1 MTKHSNAPLPAV
13 GEKIETLTIV
23 SRGVMVAGAPR
34 DLMTK
39 VLRTASMLT
48 WLPVIGSPVNQ
59 NANASVWVMTHW
71 PAPKPQPV
79 PLPPAAAGLPMLA
92 AISVAPVMKLTA
104 VTAPA
109 LNAAS
114 ASLRVRDMAISSRFQ
129 TTCMDTN
136 STLDPALS
144 SVKQRLYGRA
154 MWPESKW
161 LGPRFYGIKPLT
173 LALS

>member
-1 MTKHSNAPLPAV
+1 MTKHSNAPVADV

-39 VLRTASMLT
+39 VLRTASMFT

-59 NANASVWVMTHW
+59 KANASVWVMTHC
-71 PAPKPQPV
+71 PAPKPQPT

-92 AISVAPVMKLTA
+92 AIIVAPVIKLTA
-104 VTAPA
+104 VITPA
-109 LNAAS
+109 LNAVS

-129 TTCMDTN
+129 TTCMDTD

-144 SVKQRLYGRA
+144 SVKQRLYGPA
-154 MWPESKW
+154 MRPESKW
-161 LGPRFYGIKPLT
+161 VGRRPYRIKPL
-173 LALS
+173 